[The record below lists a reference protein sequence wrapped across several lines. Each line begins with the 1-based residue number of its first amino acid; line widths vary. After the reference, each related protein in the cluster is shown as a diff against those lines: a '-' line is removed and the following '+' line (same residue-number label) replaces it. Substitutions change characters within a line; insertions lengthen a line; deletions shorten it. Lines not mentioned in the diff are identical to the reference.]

1 MTGPRTWGNVRAVR
15 PAHPGVEDVEESA
28 LEALFQ
34 RGMRMR
40 LYLAP
45 LFLMV
50 AMSTIAFDPA
60 QWRRVMVPCAIA
72 LILTRGA
79 YEYFLA
85 RRQGISRRRLTA
97 ILPLPATM
105 LLFVIASSGGLESP
119 VFVMLPV
126 LTTFLC
132 LFLKPTYGLI
142 FALIGGTVL
151 WALTLVA
158 YFELVPDLIPAAFG
172 GGPRSS
178 GSNTL
183 LFTRAFFL
191 TIALFWATVIGW
203 VMRRA
208 YQSAIRLA
216 LGARDDVLRMHEDS
230 TLTLTTLAAE
240 IAHEL
245 KNPLASV
252 KGLAALVDREAV
264 GKEKERLAV
273 LRREVDRMQDILES
287 FLNFSR
293 PLVPLALAPVRLSEV
308 VEHVVALYEG
318 VARERGIELRTDAQ
332 PELAVSA
339 DERKLKQ
346 VLINLVQNALDVT
359 PQQGA
364 VDLVSARDGTGAK
377 ISVMDRGPGLDDPEQ
392 AFDPGVTSKKTGSGL
407 GLTVARLIARQ
418 HGGDLQLLPRVDG
431 GTVAELTLPARPPV

>member
-1 MTGPRTWGNVRAVR
+1 
-15 PAHPGVEDVEESA
+15 
-28 LEALFQ
+28 
-34 RGMRMR
+34 MR

-45 LFLMV
+45 LVLMV
-50 AMSTIAFDPA
+50 AMSTIAFDPSR
-60 QWRRVMVPCAIA
+60 WRRVIVLCAIG
-72 LILTRGA
+72 LILSRGA

-85 RRQGISRRRLTA
+85 RRQGISRRRVTA

-105 LLFVIASSGGLESP
+105 LLFVIISSGGVESP
-119 VFVMLPV
+119 VFVMLPLV
-126 LTTFLC
+126 AIFLC
-132 LFLKPTYGLI
+132 LFLKPVYGLV
-142 FALIGGTVL
+142 FALVGATAL
-151 WALTLVA
+151 WVLTLVA
-158 YFELVPDLIPAAFG
+158 YLEWVPDLIPAAFG
-172 GGPRSS
+172 GGPRSTS
-178 GSNTL
+178 SDAL
-183 LFTRAFFL
+183 LLTRAFFL
-191 TIALFWATVIGW
+191 TVALFWATVIGW

-230 TLTLTTLAAE
+230 TQTLTTLAAE

-264 GKEKERLAV
+264 GKEKERLGV

-308 VEHVVALYEG
+308 VDHVVALYEG
-318 VARERGIELRTDAQ
+318 VARERGIELRTAAQ

-359 PQQGA
+359 PPQGA
-364 VDLVSARDGTGAK
+364 VDLISARDGTGAK
-377 ISVMDRGPGLDDPEQ
+377 ISVMDRGPGLSDPER

-431 GTVAELTLPARPPV
+431 GTVAELTLPAGPPV